1 MLIFFCV
8 KENVFAFTDLLL
20 CESECVRVYLLDG
33 DGGDPVTGS
42 AYRTEAACKKRHI
55 DYRARCAIS
64 STKNVRPGWGM
75 LSTAG
80 FSAIGSE

>member
-1 MLIFFCV
+1 MRHSFLFDEEKLIAA
-8 KENVFAFTDLLL
+8 NVFAYTCLTA
-20 CESECVRVYLLDG
+20 VG
-33 DGGDPVTGS
+33 HTGTRS
-42 AYRTEAACKKRHI
+42 QGADRTEAGKKRPI

-80 FSAIGSE
+80 LSAIGSE